1 MRFIE
6 SIVPAGMA
14 GLLAMALLSLPL
26 PSLASTITS
35 GGHTTGYGCTNGFA
49 CGNGSETFAYDV
61 PVSPGYGAVVGTVDF
76 DDVNGLV
83 DLDFDLAS
91 ATYLDVAGADNGVD
105 EIVFTNVNYSAT
117 GLAASHLGGGV
128 YSVSGSVTV
137 DGTYEQLLGGG
148 GVVGATDFLLT
159 ANLSAGQ
166 CTESGAVVACTFD
179 FGPGGPFALDVGA
192 APVSRRFIQGF
203 NVVSAP
209 EPGTLSL
216 LGAGLLSLAIAKQRR
231 A

>member
-1 MRFIE
+1 M
-6 SIVPAGMA
+6 MWN
-14 GLLAMALLSLPL
+14 SLQFSRLVVQFDSCPDFRVFSRKCAFSLFLPWISLETNHQQKNKNPENTNGPL
-26 PSLASTITS
+26 RPSLRPRRLPFLSNDA
-35 GGHTTGYGCTNGFA
+35 
-49 CGNGSETFAYDV
+49 
-61 PVSPGYGAVVGTVDF
+61 
-76 DDVNGLV
+76 
-83 DLDFDLAS
+83 
-91 ATYLDVAGADNGVD
+91 
-105 EIVFTNVNYSAT
+105 
-117 GLAASHLGGGV
+117 
-128 YSVSGSVTV
+128 
-137 DGTYEQLLGGG
+137 LGGG